1 MTDVARAPPPATA
14 VSEYAVGARSYA
26 HWRTWSD
33 LGGSMIRRKSIL
45 FTAAGSLALAV
56 GIGLRLWMSSDFV
69 HFATGFLLGVSIAL
83 LILGLAPSSRR
94 VSR

>member
-1 MTDVARAPPPATA
+1 
-14 VSEYAVGARSYA
+14 
-26 HWRTWSD
+26 
-33 LGGSMIRRKSIL
+33 L